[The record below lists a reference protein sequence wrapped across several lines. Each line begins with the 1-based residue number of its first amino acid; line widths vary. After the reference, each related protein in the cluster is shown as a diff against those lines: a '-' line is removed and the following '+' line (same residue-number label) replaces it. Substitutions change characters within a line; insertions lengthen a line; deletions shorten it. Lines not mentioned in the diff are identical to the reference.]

1 MSFFSRL
8 FSKGE
13 AETATPPPPADPRTC
28 HHPVVAPAWASAAD
42 MWQKRPP
49 IGFTCR
55 DCLARLTPDEQRAR
69 QEARLSR
76 RTGT

>member
-1 MSFFSRL
+1 MSLFSRL

-13 AETATPPPPADPRTC
+13 AEAAPPSPADPRSC
-28 HHPVVAPAWASAAD
+28 RHPVVAPAWASAAD

-55 DCLARLTPDEQRAR
+55 DCLKRLSPDEQRAL
-69 QEARLSR
+69 QQARLER
-76 RTGT
+76 RAGA

>member
-1 MSFFSRL
+1 MSFFTRL
-8 FSKGE
+8 FGKGE
-13 AETATPPPPADPRTC
+13 AEPAAPPPTDPRSC
-28 HHPVVAPAWASAAD
+28 RHPVVAPAWASAAD

-55 DCLARLTPDEQRAR
+55 DCLARLTPDEQRTL
-69 QEARLSR
+69 QQARLAR